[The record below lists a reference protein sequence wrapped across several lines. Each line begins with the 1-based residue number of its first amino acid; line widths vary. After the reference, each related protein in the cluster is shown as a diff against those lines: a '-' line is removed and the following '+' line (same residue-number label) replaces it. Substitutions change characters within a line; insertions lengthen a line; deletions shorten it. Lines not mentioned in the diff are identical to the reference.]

1 MGQGLLYQVFCK
13 DKLVLRAMAVN
24 DPGSELTYIMR
35 IPVKQLR
42 LVSELKIRG
51 FK

>member
-1 MGQGLLYQVFCK
+1 MGQGLLYQVSCE
-13 DKLVLRAMAVN
+13 DKLVLRAIAVN
-24 DPGSELTYIMR
+24 YPGSGLTYVPW

-42 LVSELKIRG
+42 LVRKLKIRG

>member
-1 MGQGLLYQVFCK
+1 MGQGLLYQVSCE

-24 DPGSELTYIMR
+24 DLGLW

-42 LVSELKIRG
+42 LVKELKIRG

>member
-1 MGQGLLYQVFCK
+1 MGQGLLYQVSCK

-24 DPGSELTYIMR
+24 DLGSGLTYVPQ

-42 LVSELKIRG
+42 LVKELKIRG